1 MSDYVNNPTTGR
13 MIKIGGKTH
22 RSLINSGVL
31 KNTRRDPR
39 VLYTLD
45 HGDDVHAIKQQLRET
60 ANLKKNESMKYHPS
74 GKYKGKIVKT
84 HKIGRKSKHSKTEKS
99 NIVDSESED
108 EDELLSLYKK
118 LNIAPPSTTSH
129 NQSKNKKKHRRDPE
143 SSESDESES
152 DQSESDQSESESESD
167 QSE

>member
-13 MIKIGGKTH
+13 MVKIGGKTH

-60 ANLKKNESMKYHPS
+60 ANLKKNKSMKYHPS

-84 HKIGRKSKHSKTEKS
+84 HKIGRKSKHEF
-99 NIVDSESED
+99 VDSES

-118 LNIAPPSTTSH
+118 LNIAPPSK
-129 NQSKNKKKHRRDPE
+129 QRRDPQ
-143 SSESDESES
+143 SSESD
-152 DQSESDQSESESESD
+152 QSDQSESETDFESES
-167 QSE
+167 E

>member
-1 MSDYVNNPTTGR
+1 MSEYVKNPTTGR
-13 MIKIGGKTH
+13 MVKIGGKTH

-84 HKIGRKSKHSKTEKS
+84 HKIGRKSKNEFIES
-99 NIVDSESED
+99 DSED

-118 LNIAPPSTTSH
+118 LNIAPPS
-129 NQSKNKKKHRRDPE
+129 KKRIDPE
-143 SSESDESES
+143 SDGSESESGSESDSDESE
-152 DQSESDQSESESESD
+152 
-167 QSE
+167 

>member
-13 MIKIGGKTH
+13 MVKIGGKTH

-84 HKIGRKSKHSKTEKS
+84 HKIGRKSKHEF
-99 NIVDSESED
+99 VDSESED

-118 LNIAPPSTTSH
+118 LNIAPPS
-129 NQSKNKKKHRRDPE
+129 KKRRDP
-143 SSESDESES
+143 ESDESES
-152 DQSESDQSESESESD
+152 ESETDFESDESE
-167 QSE
+167 

>member
-13 MIKIGGKTH
+13 MVKIGGKTH

-60 ANLKKNESMKYHPS
+60 L
-74 GKYKGKIVKT
+74 G
-84 HKIGRKSKHSKTEKS
+84 
-99 NIVDSESED
+99 
-108 EDELLSLYKK
+108 
-118 LNIAPPSTTSH
+118 
-129 NQSKNKKKHRRDPE
+129 KHRNAHQTTGLSYKLQIELRQQ
-143 SSESDESES
+143 SSSK
-152 DQSESDQSESESESD
+152 
-167 QSE
+167 